1 MNEIVLNRKITE
13 SIFNDSILYKEL
25 AELLNEL
32 IDEELAKPDGE
43 ADFDLIDE
51 YCEALNDLYNERG
64 AVYVL
69 HKLQTADEFIDRI
82 SGNKRWK
89 NINRTFRI
97 TLAACAALALVF
109 TANTVTEK
117 TTGVNV
123 LGNMAQAVRDF
134 VTGERRE
141 EPTTMPPLITE
152 PVTERETE
160 SVTEE
165 ITGEPVTDTPETTVK
180 KDSVSTVTPSGQ
192 TQQSNTPTDK
202 DKTDKEQ
209 TTSVAPKN
217 PNLSQVLS
225 PEDPPTE
232 PPTETTTRE
241 PFTRVDED
249 ATAAPQII
257 KLTGTY
263 SSDFK
268 RTYKV
273 GEEADFS
280 GLTVTAVYDNGTE
293 KIIPISAC
301 NIYGFSTATPANR
314 IVTVEFEGC
323 SFSYLIRVEEA

>member
-1 MNEIVLNRKITE
+1 MNEIVLNRKIAE
-13 SIFNDSILYKEL
+13 SIFNDNILYTEL

-51 YCEALNDLYNERG
+51 YSEALNDLYGERG

-69 HKLQTADEFIDRI
+69 HRLQTADEFIDRL
-82 SGNKRWK
+82 SGNKKWK
-89 NINRTFRI
+89 NINRAFKI
-97 TLAACAALALVF
+97 TLAACAVMALLF

-117 TTGVNV
+117 TTGIDV
-123 LGNMAQAVRDF
+123 LGGVAQAFRDF
-134 VTGERRE
+134 VTGERHE
-141 EPTTMPPLITE
+141 EPTLPALITE
-152 PVTERETE
+152 PVTESE

-165 ITGEPVTDTPETTVK
+165 ASTEPVTDTSETAVE
-180 KDSVSTVTPSGQ
+180 KDAPVTVTPSRQ
-192 TQQSNTPTDK
+192 TQQGNTTTDK

-225 PEDPPTE
+225 PEEPPTE

-301 NIYGFSTATPANR
+301 SIYGFSTATPANR

-323 SFSYLIRVEEA
+323 SFSYLIRVEEEK